1 MQLQLG
7 VVSGAA
13 AMQSV
18 GRKLPALKQGGEA
31 KRDMM
36 VRKVMGERERDGDGY
51 R

>member
-7 VVSGAA
+7 VGSGAV

-18 GRKLPALKQGGEA
+18 GRKLPAVKQGGEA

-36 VRKVMGERERDGDGY
+36 VREVMGAK
-51 R
+51 